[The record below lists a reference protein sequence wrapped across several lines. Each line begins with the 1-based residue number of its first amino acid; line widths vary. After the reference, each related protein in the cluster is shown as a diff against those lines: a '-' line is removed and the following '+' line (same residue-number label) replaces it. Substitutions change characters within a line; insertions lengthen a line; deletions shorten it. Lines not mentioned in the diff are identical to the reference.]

1 MTSFSAT
8 DAKNKF
14 GFVLDAAQREPVT
27 ITKQGRQ
34 VAVVLSQVDYERL
47 VELESKAL
55 RAELVKGI
63 ESGDAGELDVAR
75 IIGKFANK
83 EKRTPP
89 GA

>member
-14 GFVLDAAQREPVT
+14 GVVLDAAQRAPVT

-34 VAVVLSQVDYERL
+34 VAVVLSQADYEHL
-47 VELESKAL
+47 VELETIAL

-63 ESGDAGELDVAR
+63 ESGDAGEFDVAR
-75 IIGKFANK
+75 IIGKVAK
-83 EKRTPP
+83 KKM
-89 GA
+89 